1 MKTDL
6 RQLTD
11 DELIESLKR
20 LVGDERRT
28 VAAVLRHLNEFD
40 RRKIAAGKGFPSL
53 FEYCVRELKYAQGE
67 TARRIQSAR
76 AAEKYPVLYAAI
88 ERGLLSLTV
97 VSILAPHL
105 KWDNYRKLIRASKGL
120 STREV
125 EALVASL
132 HPVAKAPPERVRFI
146 SVAKPEPPR
155 AAEELFAPAV
165 ETAAAAPMATAP
177 LVERPVAA
185 VPTAQPAVP
194 AAAPVEPPT
203 AASPPAAPETR
214 VVFTFTGDEGLF
226 RDVERVKELS
236 RHKWPAGKLE
246 DVFAG
251 AIKALLSRIDPDR
264 RERRKERVR
273 RLAAGVR
280 SRSRHIAKAV
290 KDEVWVRDGGRCA
303 FEADGGR
310 ACGARSGLEF
320 DHVRPWALGG
330 SNETANIRL
339 LCRNHNDLEARRVFG
354 EAAIAGAAGRRRG
367 ALRNGVEI

>member
-1 MKTDL
+1 MAN
-6 RQLTD
+6 LTD
-11 DELIESLKR
+11 KELTTSLKA
-20 LVGDERRT
+20 LVKAERNRS
-28 VAAVLRHLNEFD
+28 VDILKHLNEMD
-40 RRKIAAGKGFPSL
+40 RRHLAERSGYPSL
-53 FEYCVRELKYAQGE
+53 FEYCVRELRYVNG
-67 TARRIQSAR
+67 TAARLIHSAR
-76 AAEKYPVLYAAI
+76 AAKKYPVLFKTL
-88 ERGLLSLTV
+88 ERGLLSVTTASML
-97 VSILAPHL
+97 SPHL
-105 KWDNYRKLIRASKGL
+105 KWDNHRRLIRAAAGKSA
-120 STREV
+120 REV
-125 EALVASL
+125 EALIASL
-132 HPVAKAPPERVRFI
+132 IPVPKAPAERVRFI
-146 SVAKPEPPR
+146 SVAKPAPAR
-155 AAEELFAPAV
+155 ADEELFAPAPPA
-165 ETAAAAPMATAP
+165 ETAEALTPAAPA
-177 LVERPVAA
+177 
-185 VPTAQPAVP
+185 P
-194 AAAPVEPPT
+194 AAL
-203 AASPPAAPETR
+203 PPAAENR
-214 VVFTFTGDEGLF
+214 VVFTFTGDEALF